1 MTSVGYR
8 RILLGFDGSD
18 QAADALALTRL
29 LAGPTGARVQIA
41 CAYPYQPLGPTAE
54 PVGEFADAVREEAE
68 RALAAAR
75 AGLGDRAGTVETRL
89 VADSSPA
96 RALQHLAEDEDAD
109 LVVVGSTHRG
119 RVGRVLIGAVPDRLL
134 HGAPCAVAVAPLGFR
149 DRAPAELRTIGVGID
164 DSAEAALAL
173 DAAAALTGATGAR
186 LRIATATGPPAGS
199 PEVHVGYDHVVVM
212 RALRAQ
218 AEQRVAEAARG
229 LAGTEADTA
238 VLEGDAAATLLD
250 LAENLD
256 LLVVGSRAYGP
267 LARTLLGSV
276 SQALVH
282 DAPCPVLVVPRGIA
296 QAPRSER

>member
-1 MTSVGYR
+1 MTSPGYR
-8 RILLGFDGSD
+8 RIVLGFDGSD
-18 QAADALALTRL
+18 QAGDALALTRL
-29 LAGPTGARVQIA
+29 LAGPTGAHVLVA
-41 CAYPYQPLGPTAE
+41 CAYPYQPLGPAAA
-54 PVGEFADAVREEAE
+54 PIGEFASAVREEAD

-75 AGLGDRAGTVETRL
+75 AGLGDGAGTVETRP
-89 VADSSPA
+89 VPDSSPA

-134 HGAPCAVAVAPLGFR
+134 HGAPCAVAVSPLGFR
-149 DRAPAELRTIGVGID
+149 DRAPAALRTIGVGID

-173 DAAAALTGATGAR
+173 DAAAALAGATGAR
-186 LRIATATGPPAGS
+186 LRIAAAIGPPAGS
-199 PEVHVGYDHVVVM
+199 SAVHAGYDHVVVM

-218 AEQRVAEAARG
+218 AEERVAEAARG
-229 LAGTEADTA
+229 LAGTEADTV

-250 LAENLD
+250 LAEDLD

-296 QAPRSER
+296 QTPRPD